1 MVKRI
6 FDITISFFL
15 LILLLPAFI
24 VIGLLIKVNDGGS
37 ILFKQKR
44 VGKNGKIFTLYKF
57 RTMTNSGFAEKGSFE
72 PGNTSRVTS
81 AGHILRKL
89 KLDEIPQLM
98 NVLKGEMSLVG
109 PRPEIKKWTEI
120 HSDKWAIVHSIK
132 PGMTDNASIEF
143 RNEEEILSGSLNP
156 EETYREIILPR
167 KLEFYINYVNEHSF
181 FGDIK
186 ILLRTIY
193 KILSRKK

>member
-1 MVKRI
+1 MAKRI
-6 FDITISFFL
+6 FDITISFL
-15 LILLLPAFI
+15 SLILLLPAFI
-24 VIGLLIKVNDGGS
+24 ITGLLIKVNDGGS

-57 RTMTNSGFAEKGSFE
+57 RTMANSGFAEKGSFE

-81 AGHILRKL
+81 VGHILRKL
-89 KLDEIPQLM
+89 KLDELPQLL

-120 HSDKWAIVHSIK
+120 HREKWVIIHSIK

-143 RNEEEILSGSLNP
+143 RNEEEILSRSRNP
-156 EETYREIILPR
+156 EEIYSEIILPR
-167 KLEFYINYVNEHSF
+167 KLEFYIDYVSKNSL

-193 KILSRKK
+193 AVLFSKK